1 MTTPQDNRI
10 EEIGIKLFIV
20 KDNESN
26 NIIKYEITDYE
37 NANEPTII
45 VEETFINKDGVLLD
59 NIKKD
64 LSELLKTKLAM
75 VEVYKNYI
83 EQNRTSTKVIN
94 MIERQGE
101 IGKNSATQLKLIRKN
116 LGKGIFRGGKK
127 TKSKRSYNVNKTLKK
142 H

>member
-37 NANEPTII
+37 NANEPRII

-83 EQNRTSTKVIN
+83 EQNRTST
-94 MIERQGE
+94 ERQGE

>member
-59 NIKKD
+59 NIKK
-64 LSELLKTKLAM
+64 
-75 VEVYKNYI
+75 
-83 EQNRTSTKVIN
+83 
-94 MIERQGE
+94 
-101 IGKNSATQLKLIRKN
+101 IGRAH
-116 LGKGIFRGGKK
+116 
-127 TKSKRSYNVNKTLKK
+127 V
-142 H
+142 